1 MTVSNNF
8 GNPEINPAFWEAQS
22 QAENS
27 EKVDSTANS
36 SHGANDTNGADDGAQ
51 TQQNQQAPQ
60 SAPQSQN
67 GPQNPQQPYVQ
78 QPPMYANMPYRQP
91 TQVRWKDKVAEKTG
105 INVAAVIY
113 AIVGL
118 ILAVMCL
125 AIVLSFPHMGP
136 AVYGYAGNFIIGAL
150 VASGVVLVVVAIVM
164 GIRSSRKEEKSQ
176 QDSDENELVDDTE
189 ADDDLSQQAV

>member
-1 MTVSNNF
+1 MTVLNNF
-8 GNPEINPAFWEAQS
+8 GNPAINPAFWEAQS
-22 QAENS
+22 QAGGT

-36 SHGANDTNGADDGAQ
+36 SHGANDTNGADGDAQ
-51 TQQNQQAPQ
+51 TQQNQQSSQ
-60 SAPQSQN
+60 SAPQPQN

-78 QPPMYANMPYRQP
+78 QPPMYASMPYRQP

-118 ILAVMCL
+118 ILAVMCV
-125 AIVLSFPHMGP
+125 AIVLTFPHMGP
-136 AVYGYAGNFIIGAL
+136 TVYGYAGNFIIGAL
-150 VASGVVLVVVAIVM
+150 VVSGVVLVVVAIVM

-176 QDSDENELVDDTE
+176 QDSDEHDDAYTAP
-189 ADDDLSQQAV
+189 ADDELR